1 MSQHFIG
8 IEIDLEVYKAIEVK
22 RSSFAQKQN
31 DILREL
37 LDLHPAWAPVE
48 RTLFQK
54 EEGTTRKRITGDYDF
69 LLFGT
74 RHHSSSLKDS
84 YLKCLVELGQQ
95 ESGFFEKL
103 SKVEISAA
111 RRIIAKEP
119 EELFIKS
126 PHLAKDYA
134 ERLND
139 KWWVDINISQ
149 QQVETRIKDAC
160 KIVGLKFG
168 VDLRLEFP
176 AE

>member
-1 MSQHFIG
+1 M
-8 IEIDLEVYKAIEVK
+8 LNTT
-22 RSSFAQKQN
+22 QN
-31 DILREL
+31 ELQQRQPEFGPPGL
-37 LDLHPAWAPVE
+37 LDLFGVE
-48 RTLFQK
+48 ATRTVK
-54 EEGTTRKRITGDYDF
+54 CPSCRR
-69 LLFGT
+69 
-74 RHHSSSLKDS
+74 DS
-84 YLKCLVELGQQ
+84 E
-95 ESGFFEKL
+95 FFEKL

-168 VDLRLEFP
+168 VDLTLEFP
-176 AE
+176 EE